1 MSLVD
6 LVDNTR
12 TDKNTTH
19 SYLEIY
25 DILLKPKKES
35 ALNVLEVGIGDGNQG
50 ATNGGSI
57 KLWNDYFPN
66 ATVHALDILP
76 LDSMWNGIK
85 GNPKIML
92 YTSCDAYTENAVQTN
107 FGNKNL
113 KFDFM
118 IDDGPHSLHSMV
130 MFITLYFPLLA
141 DDGIMI
147 IEDLPDYTWI
157 NQLKNTVPVSSQRYI
172 EVYDRRQIK
181 GQNDDILF
189 VINKSKQI

>member
-12 TDKNTTH
+12 TDKNTQH

-25 DILLKPKKES
+25 DILLKSKKES

-50 ATNGGSI
+50 DTNGGSI

-66 ATVHALDILP
+66 AIVHALDILP
-76 LDSMWNGIK
+76 MNNIWDGIK
-85 GNPKIML
+85 NNSKIIL
-92 YTSCDAYTENAVQTN
+92 YTSCDAYTENVVQTN
-107 FGNKNL
+107 FASKNL
-113 KFDFM
+113 KFDFV
-118 IDDGPHSLHSMV
+118 IDDGPHTFQSMV
-130 MFITLYFPLLA
+130 NFIKLYFPLLT

-147 IEDLPDYTWI
+147 IEDIQDYNWI
-157 NQLKNTVPVSSQRYI
+157 DSLKNEVPECSQKYI

-181 GQNDDILF
+181 GRYDDILF
-189 VINKSKQI
+189 VINKGKEI